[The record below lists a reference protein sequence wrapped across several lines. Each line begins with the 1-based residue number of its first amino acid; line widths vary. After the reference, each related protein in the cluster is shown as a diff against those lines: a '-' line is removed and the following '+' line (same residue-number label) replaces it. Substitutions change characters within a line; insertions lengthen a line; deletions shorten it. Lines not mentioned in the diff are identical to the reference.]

1 MIEMKVAGI
10 ALDAVSRSPIILL
23 KDAADRRAL
32 PIYISQ
38 EQAKAI
44 INALEKQTPPRPFT
58 HDLIVNMLD
67 SCDIKV
73 ERIAINSL
81 QDNTF
86 YALIVINHNGVIKEI
101 DARPSDAIAVAI
113 RTKAP
118 IWVIEEVIADASIPV
133 DREADERETQ
143 AFRDFVSN
151 LRPDDLIRKG
161 GYSS

>member
-10 ALDAVSRSPIILL
+10 ALDTVSRSPIILL

-58 HDLIVNMLD
+58 HDLIVSIFD

-73 ERIAINSL
+73 DRITIDSL

-86 YALIVINHNGVIKEI
+86 YASIVIDRNGQLKEI

-118 IWVIEEVIADASIPV
+118 IWVIEEVIAGASIPV
-133 DREADERETQ
+133 DRDADEQERQ
-143 AFRDFVSN
+143 AFRSFVSN
-151 LRPDDLIRKG
+151 LSPDDLIRKG
-161 GYSS
+161 GCT

>member
-73 ERIAINSL
+73 DRIAINSL

-86 YALIVINHNGVIKEI
+86 YALIIINHNGVLKEI

-133 DREADERETQ
+133 DRDADEQERL

-161 GYSS
+161 GY

>member
-86 YALIVINHNGVIKEI
+86 YALIIINHNGVLKEI

-133 DREADERETQ
+133 DRDADEQERL

-151 LRPDDLIRKG
+151 LRPDDLIRQG
-161 GYSS
+161 GQ

>member
-23 KDAADRRAL
+23 KDASDRRAL

-44 INALEKQTPPRPFT
+44 VNALERQTPPRPFT
-58 HDLIVNMLD
+58 HDLMVNIFD

-73 ERIAINSL
+73 DRITINSL

-86 YALIVINHNGVIKEI
+86 YASIVINNHGVLKEI
-101 DARPSDAIAVAI
+101 DARPSDAIAIAI

-133 DREADERETQ
+133 DRDADEQERQ
-143 AFRDFVSN
+143 AFRSFVSN
-151 LRPDDLIRKG
+151 LRPDDLIRNG
-161 GYSS
+161 GYAS

>member
-44 INALEKQTPPRPFT
+44 VNALEKQTPPRPFT
-58 HDLIVNMLD
+58 HDLLVNIFD

-73 ERIAINSL
+73 EKIAINAL

-86 YALIVINHNGVIKEI
+86 YASIIINHNGKIKEI

-118 IWVIEEVIADASIPV
+118 IWAIEEVIADASIPV
-133 DREADERETQ
+133 DRDADEVERK

-161 GYSS
+161 GRT

>member
-86 YALIVINHNGVIKEI
+86 YALIIINHNGVIKEI

-133 DREADERETQ
+133 DRDADEQERLAFQ
-143 AFRDFVSN
+143 AFVSN
-151 LRPDDLIRKG
+151 LRPDDLIRQG
-161 GYSS
+161 GC

>member
-38 EQAKAI
+38 DQAKAI

-58 HDLIVNMLD
+58 HDLIVNIFD

-73 ERIAINSL
+73 DRITIDSL

-86 YALIVINHNGVIKEI
+86 YASIVINQNGMLKEI

-133 DREADERETQ
+133 DRDADEQERQ
-143 AFRDFVSN
+143 AFRSFVSN
-151 LRPDDLIRKG
+151 LSPDDLIRKG
-161 GYSS
+161 GCAP